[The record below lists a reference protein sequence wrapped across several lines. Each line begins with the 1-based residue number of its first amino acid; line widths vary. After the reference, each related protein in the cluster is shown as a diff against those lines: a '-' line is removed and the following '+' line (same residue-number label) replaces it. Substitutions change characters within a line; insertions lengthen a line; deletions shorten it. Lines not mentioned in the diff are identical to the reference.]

1 MFRNIIWLVAI
12 GIASLLLQ
20 SNVPIEGKKVKIY
33 INQLVEH
40 PALDATT
47 RGIVEGLTEAGY
59 IKDHNLDLKIESA
72 QGNVSLA
79 GQIANK
85 FVSNEPD
92 IVVGVG
98 TVAAQSFVKYLRDSK
113 AKLIFT
119 TITDPIGANLVSS
132 LEHPGSNISGV
143 SNFVPLE
150 PQIEMFKRVKPRIK
164 KLGFLYNPGEMN
176 SISLIEKLRKVCP
189 KYGIELVVMPASK
202 SSEVAQSAIKLSSS
216 VDAIFISNDNTA
228 LSALRVI
235 VKAANAQKIP
245 VFVSDTDIVVDG
257 AIAALGP
264 NQYDIGR
271 QTAAMIIRIIKGENI
286 SEVAVDFPRKTEL
299 VLNAKVAEKLGIIL
313 SAELISE
320 AKLVI
325 TY

>member
-1 MFRNIIWLVAI
+1 MFRKIIGAI
-12 GIASLLLQ
+12 IICTASLLLQ
-20 SNVPIEGKKVKIY
+20 SNSPIEERKVKIY

-47 RGIVEGLTEAGY
+47 KGIVEGLSDAGY
-59 IKDHNLDLKIESA
+59 IEDYNLNLKIESA

-98 TVAAQSFVKYLRDSK
+98 TVAAQSFVKYAREGK
-113 AKLIFT
+113 TKLIFT
-119 TITDPIGANLVSS
+119 TITDPIAANLVQN
-132 LEHPGSNISGV
+132 LEQPGGNISGV
-143 SNFVPLE
+143 SNFIPLG
-150 PQIEMFKRVKPRIK
+150 PQIEMFKRVKPTMQKI
-164 KLGFLYNPGEMN
+164 GFLYNPGELN
-176 SISLIEKLRKVCP
+176 SISLIKKLKEICP
-189 KYGIELVVMPASK
+189 KYGIELISMAASK
-202 SSEVAQSAIKLSSS
+202 SSEVAQTAIKLSSS

-228 LSALRVI
+228 LSALSVI

-264 NQYDIGR
+264 NQYAIGR
-271 QTAAMIIRIIKGENI
+271 QTANMIIRVIKGEDI
-286 SEVAVDFPRKTEL
+286 SKMPIEFPQKTEL
-299 VLNAKVAEKLGIIL
+299 VLNLKVAEKLGIIL
-313 SAELISE
+313 PKDLISE
-320 AKLVI
+320 AQVVI
-325 TY
+325 K

>member
-1 MFRNIIWLVAI
+1 MFRKIIGLVVI
-12 GIASLLLQ
+12 GAAFLLLQ
-20 SNVPIEGKKVKIY
+20 SNVPVEEIKVKIY
-33 INQLVEH
+33 ISQLVEH

-47 RGIVEGLTEAGY
+47 RGVVEGLAAAGY
-59 IKDHNLDLKIESA
+59 VPGHNLDLKIESA

-98 TVAAQSFVKYLRDSK
+98 TVAAQSFVKYVRDGK

-119 TITDPIGANLVSS
+119 TITDPIGANLVAS

-150 PQIEMFKRVKPRIK
+150 PQIEMFKRVKPTIK
-164 KLGFLYNPGEMN
+164 KIGFLYNPGEMN
-176 SISLIEKLRKVCP
+176 SISLIEKLRKICP
-189 KYGIELVVMPASK
+189 KYGIELVVMTASK

-245 VFVSDTDIVVDG
+245 VFVSDTDVVVDG

-264 NQYDIGR
+264 NQYAIGR
-271 QTAAMIIRIIKGENI
+271 QTADMIIRVIKGEDI
-286 SEVAVDFPRKTEL
+286 SKIAVDFPRKTEL
-299 VLNAKVAEKLGIIL
+299 ILNAKVAEKLGIIL
-313 SAELISE
+313 SEDLISA
-320 AKLVI
+320 AKIVI
-325 TY
+325 K

>member
-1 MFRNIIWLVAI
+1 MFRKIIGAI
-12 GIASLLLQ
+12 IICTASLLLQ
-20 SNVPIEGKKVKIY
+20 SNSPIEKRKVKIY

-47 RGIVEGLTEAGY
+47 KGIVEGLSDAGY
-59 IKDHNLDLKIESA
+59 IEDYNLDLKIESA

-98 TVAAQSFVKYLRDSK
+98 TVAAQSFVKYAREGK
-113 AKLIFT
+113 TKLIFT
-119 TITDPIGANLVSS
+119 TITDPMGANLVSN
-132 LEHPGSNISGV
+132 LEQPGGNISGV
-143 SNFVPLE
+143 SNFIPLG
-150 PQIEMFKRVKPRIK
+150 PQIEMFKRVKPNMQKI
-164 KLGFLYNPGEMN
+164 GFLYNPGELN
-176 SISLIEKLRKVCP
+176 SISLIKKLRKICP
-189 KYGIELVVMPASK
+189 KHGIELISMAASK
-202 SSEVAQSAIKLSSS
+202 SSEVAQTAIKLSSS

-228 LSALRVI
+228 LSALPVI

-264 NQYDIGR
+264 NQYSIGR
-271 QTAAMIIRIIKGENI
+271 QTANMIIRVIKGEDTSKMAI
-286 SEVAVDFPRKTEL
+286 EFPQETEL
-299 VLNAKVAEKLGIIL
+299 VLNLKVAEKLGVIL
-313 SAELISE
+313 PKDLIAE
-320 AKLVI
+320 AQVVI
-325 TY
+325 K

>member
-1 MFRNIIWLVAI
+1 MYRNIIGLVVICATF
-12 GIASLLLQ
+12 LLLQ
-20 SNVPIEGKKVKIY
+20 SNVPIVESKVKIY

-47 RGIVEGLTEAGY
+47 RGIVDGLAEGGY
-59 IKDHNLDLKIESA
+59 VKDHNLDLKIESA

-85 FVSNEPD
+85 FVSNNPD

-98 TVAAQSFVKYLRDSK
+98 TVAAQSFVKYVRGGK

-132 LEHPGSNISGV
+132 LENPGSNISGV

-150 PQIEMFKRVKPRIK
+150 PQIEMFKRVKPTIK
-164 KLGFLYNPGEMN
+164 KIGFLYNPGEMN
-176 SISLIEKLRKVCP
+176 SISLIEKLRKICP
-189 KYGIELVVMPASK
+189 KYGIELVTMAASK
-202 SSEVAQSAIKLSSS
+202 SSEVAQSAIKLSSF

-245 VFVSDTDIVVDG
+245 VFVSDTDVVVDG

-271 QTAAMIIRIIKGENI
+271 QTANMIIRVIKGEDI
-286 SEVAVDFPRKTEL
+286 SKIAVDFPRKIEL
-299 VLNAKVAEKLGIIL
+299 VLNVKVAEQLGIIL
-313 SAELISE
+313 SEDLIAE
-320 AKLVI
+320 AKVVI
-325 TY
+325 K